1 LPLLA
6 SDFSAVI
13 AEKSR
18 VKEVTET
25 VGAFALGL
33 ELAPEPEEGEL
44 LAHAAA
50 MRLTAQAP
58 AERANFLAICFKETT
73 LFFSKSRR

>member
-1 LPLLA
+1 V
-6 SDFSAVI
+6 VI

-18 VKEVTET
+18 VKEVAET
-25 VGAFALGL
+25 AGTFAAGL

-50 MRLTAQAP
+50 MRLTAQTP
-58 AERANFLAICFKETT
+58 AETANFLAICFNEST
-73 LFFSKSRR
+73 LFLSNSRR